1 MTDTQQIMHIDQNTD
16 RKEIQRIAYKIGS
29 GLAPMFF
36 NSDYGHLCSELIHLE
51 IIQILLQIV
60 DRLSCKLDEIIN
72 DKVKVYNW
80 IQGRAAV
87 ETLMYAL
94 PMFSPGN
101 LKYAIDEYSVMS
113 AGLDAMPEKITED
126 LYVFCLWAI
135 WYGAKQSSKQQLMN
149 NAATKVLQKCIKTY
163 THLGIIDRAW
173 CACCA
178 YVIVSDKVM
187 SPTLEKFRKCQ
198 DDRSI
203 TAIKTKASPEIQT
216 DRRGKAVSDIHDL
229 RALMSK

>member
-1 MTDTQQIMHIDQNTD
+1 MTDTQKIIDQNTD

-29 GLAPMFF
+29 GLAPMFLD
-36 NSDYGHLCSELIHLE
+36 SDYGHLCSELIHLE
-51 IIQILLQIV
+51 IIQVLLQIV
-60 DRLSCKLDEIIN
+60 DRLSCRFNEIIN

-87 ETLMYAL
+87 ETLMYTL
-94 PMFSPGN
+94 PMFSPGD
-101 LKYAIDEYSVMS
+101 LKFAV
-113 AGLDAMPEKITED
+113 DAYNFTPSDLETLPEKISED
-126 LYVFCLWAI
+126 LYLFCLWAI
-135 WYGAKQSSKQQLMN
+135 WYGAKQSSKQRLMN

-163 THLGIIDRAW
+163 THEGIMNRAW

-203 TAIKTKASPEIQT
+203 TAIKTKTSPEIHT